1 MRRAGLDIL
10 GLSEVRWKEGGD
22 FMSEGIRVIYSED
35 NKGQSG
41 VAILLE
47 DRVAN
52 CVTEIERSGD
62 RLLSVRIQAFPVDI
76 VIMQVY
82 MPTTTHE
89 EEEVDEI
96 YEKMEKRLENT
107 KGTDYTI
114 IMGDWNASVGE
125 GEEEGYTLENMDWGR
140 GTKEDK
146 S

>member
-1 MRRAGLDIL
+1 MC
-10 GLSEVRWKEGGD
+10 
-22 FMSEGIRVIYSED
+22 EGIRVIYSED
-35 NKGQSG
+35 NRGQSG
-41 VAILLE
+41 VAILLG

-76 VIMQVY
+76 VIIQVY

-96 YEKMEKRLENT
+96 YETIEKRLENT
-107 KGTDYTI
+107 KGKDYTI

-125 GEEEGYTLENMDWGR
+125 GEEEGYIGKYGLGKRNERGQKLVEFCRRQNMIATNTWF
-140 GTKEDK
+140 E
-146 S
+146 